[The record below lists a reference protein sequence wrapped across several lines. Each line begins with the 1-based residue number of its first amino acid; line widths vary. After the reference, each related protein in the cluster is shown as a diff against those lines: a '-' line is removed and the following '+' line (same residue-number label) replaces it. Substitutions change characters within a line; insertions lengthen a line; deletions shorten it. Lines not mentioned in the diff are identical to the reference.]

1 MPARSDATWLAA
13 RALAE
18 SREQMVTLALS
29 MASKVAIRFPTGPV
43 PASTTAFRPA
53 TSATE
58 RILATVAAA
67 VVLHPFE
74 SSITDT
80 RIGPKKASLEKCDIG
95 LGAGV
100 VKGAYAQLPR
110 YFADVDQVMDF
121 EARLVHCMVTLQGFD
136 RAQVVKS
143 PFSGAGQRQTEIEA
157 MTAFLVEESR
167 GMPISV
173 PQSHQRERDAFERGK
188 RLFYMRSGPYDFA
201 CSTCHGVD
209 NQRIRL
215 QDLPNFEKAPPAQR
229 AFSTWPAYRVSQGA
243 LRTMQWRL
251 NDCFRQQRWPEP
263 VFISQGTIDLITFLG
278 VKAAG
283 GKMDSPAIKR

>member
-1 MPARSDATWLAA
+1 MRTSRTIATLRAASLAA
-13 RALAE
+13 
-18 SREQMVTLALS
+18 SLALG
-29 MASKVAIRFPTGPV
+29 AGTAVAQSDDETLKGIEAYRQALLEGN
-43 PASTTAFRPA
+43 PA
-53 TSATE
+53 E
-58 RILATVAAA
+58 LVVARGEE
-67 VVLHPFE
+67 LWKTP
-74 SSITDT
+74 
-80 RIGPKKASLEKCDIG
+80 RGPKKASLEKCDLG

-100 VKGAYAQLPR
+100 LKGAYAQLPR
-110 YFADVDQVMDF
+110 YFADTDQVMDA
-121 EARLVHCMVTLQGFD
+121 EARLIHCMVTLQGFD